1 MAKSSAKYADTAP
14 GRGTARSRRIRD
26 ILVGIPDNEKD
37 FLAQARDRFKL
48 AVDAE
53 AREREDR
60 LSDLRFATGDQ
71 WPQETKRIRDA
82 SNRPCMTINRYPA
95 VKGQIVNE
103 QRAQRPSIVVKPVGD
118 GADVDDAEMLEGLL
132 RHIQVN
138 SDAEVA
144 YDCGFEHMVL
154 AGKGYVEITRDYLSG
169 ETFDQELYIRRVKNP
184 FTIYCDPSSQEP
196 DESDANWKFKVVDYP
211 VAEYLAQFPKS
222 QLASA
227 VDFQSIGDQFPF
239 WGDKKTIRVAE
250 YWYKDWE
257 YDELYL
263 MADGKSIRKSLYN
276 LRYKANPNA
285 PKPVDTR
292 PWKKCKI
299 CCATINAVE
308 IIDKDPDGMYSY
320 TFPGKVGFIPLIPL
334 IGEDF
339 DVNGD
344 RKLYGI
350 VRNSKDA
357 QRGINYFRSYAA
369 ETIALAPKAPW
380 VGWKGQFKDAKW
392 KTANVINYPYL
403 EADLITTTGQP
414 APSLPARNQFEPP
427 IQGVL
432 AMSMAVDQDFKSTTG
447 IYEPSLGQ
455 NKSDQSGKAIAS
467 LQNQSQLTNLNYT
480 DNLSRAL
487 RAIGRV
493 LLDAAPYVYDAPRV
507 QRIIQ
512 PDGQV
517 QQVIVHS
524 GRENAAN
531 ALKSPEIQDVYDL
544 SKGVYDVVV
553 DVGPSYQ
560 TKRQEAFTL
569 QLQLAEADKTGTI
582 MKVCPDIII
591 ANSDM
596 PQSREMAERLKKT
609 VPPQY
614 LDPGQNTDPKVALAQ
629 ATATLR
635 QLEQQ
640 NQHLMQQN
648 SDMMQTIKE
657 EKIQAAKDIEIAN
670 IRAAAQV
677 EAAGLAAKIDLATLE
692 FQKFEHMSGQAHEQ
706 AMASIQQAHEKD
718 LAEQAQDAAKEQAAQ
733 AAAGGG
739 NGNNGNNGSGDVQSQ
754 AGNGAGAGA

>member
-1 MAKSSAKYADTAP
+1 LAKSSAKLADTAP
-14 GRGTARSRRIRD
+14 GRGTSRARRIRD
-26 ILVGIPDNEKD
+26 ILVGIPDDEKD

-53 AREREDR
+53 SREREDR

-138 SDAEVA
+138 SDAEIA

-154 AGKGYVEITRDYLSG
+154 GGKGYAEICRDYLPG
-169 ETFDQELYIRRVKNP
+169 ETMDQELYIKRVKNP

-211 VAEYLAQFPKS
+211 VAEYLSQFPKS

-250 YWYKDWE
+250 YWYKDWVE
-257 YDELYL
+257 DKLYQ
-263 MADGKSIRKSLYN
+263 MKDGSVIRKSLYD
-276 LRYKANPNA
+276 LRHSGKA
-285 PKPVDTR
+285 KEQR
-292 PWKKCKI
+292 PEIINERDWKKAKI
-299 CCATINAVE
+299 CCALINAVE

-344 RKLYGI
+344 RKIYGI

-403 EADLITTTGQP
+403 EADVVTTTGQP

-432 AMSMAVDQDFKSTTG
+432 AMSMAVDQDFKATTG

-455 NKSDQSGKAIAS
+455 NKTDQSGKAIQA
-467 LQNQSQLTNLNYT
+467 LQGQSQLTNLNYT
-480 DNLSRAL
+480 DNLSRFL
-487 RAIGRV
+487 RAVGRV

-553 DVGPSYQ
+553 DVGPSYK
-560 TKRQEAFTL
+560 TKREEGFAL
-569 QLQLAEADKTGTI
+569 QMQLAEADKTGTI
-582 MKVCPDIII
+582 MKVCPDIIVG
-591 ANSDM
+591 NSDV

-648 SDMMQTIKE
+648 SEMMQIIKE
-657 EKIQAAKDIEIAN
+657 EKIQAAKDIEVAN

-677 EAAGLAAKIDLATLE
+677 ETAGLTAKIQLAQLE
-692 FQKFEHMSGQAHEQ
+692 FEKFVHMSEQAHEQ
-706 AMASIQQAHEKD
+706 AMASTQQEHEKD
-718 LAEQAQDAAKEQAAQ
+718 LAESAQEAAQQQAQQQASQQQ
-733 AAAGGG
+733 AP
-739 NGNNGNNGSGDVQSQ
+739 S
-754 AGNGAGAGA
+754 NGAGGA